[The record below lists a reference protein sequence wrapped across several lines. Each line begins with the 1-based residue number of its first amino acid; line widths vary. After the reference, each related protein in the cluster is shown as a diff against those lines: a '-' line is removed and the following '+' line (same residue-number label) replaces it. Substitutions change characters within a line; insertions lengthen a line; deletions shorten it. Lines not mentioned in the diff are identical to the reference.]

1 MEKGKVTWFDTT
13 KGYGF
18 IAPDDGSEDIFVH
31 ISEVESAGYT
41 SLTKN
46 QTIGYELYTK
56 KRQVLCD
63 KPTINIVKSVNM
75 SEVIE
80 AEKLKQII
88 HKIENIEQEKLE
100 ASDLLKDVFNE
111 AKSMGFDVKI
121 IKHVIKLRKKDK
133 NALAEEDSL
142 IELYRG
148 ALGG

>member
-1 MEKGKVTWFDTT
+1 
-13 KGYGF
+13 
-18 IAPDDGSEDIFVH
+18 
-31 ISEVESAGYT
+31 
-41 SLTKN
+41 
-46 QTIGYELYTK
+46 
-56 KRQVLCD
+56 
-63 KPTINIVKSVNM
+63 M

-133 NALAEEDSL
+133 DALAEEDSL
-142 IELYRG
+142 IDLYRG
-148 ALGG
+148 ALGV